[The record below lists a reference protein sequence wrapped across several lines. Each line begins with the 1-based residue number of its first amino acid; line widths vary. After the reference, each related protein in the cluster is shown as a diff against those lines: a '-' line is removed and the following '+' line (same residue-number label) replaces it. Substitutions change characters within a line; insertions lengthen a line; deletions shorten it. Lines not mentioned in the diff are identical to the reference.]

1 MTFRLILLSKE
12 KRFSGLALID
22 SIKRVFSVSLTSLV
36 VSARKNFR
44 IRDFCLAVKFEPYLE
59 TLPIFFPRTEKRSI
73 SGIKLFNIK
82 PTFRQV

>member
-59 TLPIFFPRTEKRSI
+59 TLPIFFRVRKKEVYR
-73 SGIKLFNIK
+73 G
-82 PTFRQV
+82 